1 MPKQQLTHLLTKSH
15 TPAPTTTNSR
25 QYGGG
30 NANIL
35 CCATKGDA
43 GLMHKYWI
51 NAAITREKDK
61 MFEEGGKYFL
71 LGWEGFM
78 FDDDGKVNQTNVALR
93 ISKDNIPSSWWS
105 DT

>member
-51 NAAITREKDK
+51 NAAITREKNK
-61 MFEEGGKYFL
+61 MFDDGGKWEFL
-71 LGWEGFM
+71 EY